1 MGIVQNKV
9 PDAPVRVSA
18 NYTLSFDALHT
29 SLKGIDAHILV
40 PDTDGVNVWCA
51 AGKGTFG
58 TDEIVRRVEK
68 TGLDEV
74 VAHRILI
81 LPQLGAPGVSAHQV
95 TKRTVFRVEFGPVRA
110 SDLPEYLW
118 SVSLDR
124 PLARMMG
131 ALEDI

>member
-74 VAHRILI
+74 V
-81 LPQLGAPGVSAHQV
+81 V
-95 TKRTVFRVEFGPVRA
+95 TKRTVFRVEFGPVRS